1 MYKFLQSLTQEE
13 RDVLAASV
21 TDFLVEYTS
30 PVLKCVASRVMDVEV
45 GETTLQMLNNDK
57 NIQHYEYESLVKH
70 YGAQVLPER
79 AISSLLTFAA
89 QADVSSTKAYLER
102 ESEMSPDSQAVMMVK
117 HPHGRFNLFDTPVSA
132 DTCMEISLS
141 SARLYRSRSS
151 EDSISIQDGAGKM
164 EFMLSAEQYVR
175 FMRSDSMSVPCTI
188 NSLNCEN
195 YDAPLPDYHVNHA
208 IRKNLKKGLE
218 KEVEPLAV
226 LEKEIIGMVAGKS
239 FTSKKAVN
247 ELAQKFEAFVQKFE
261 KMEEPL
267 KEHKFAA
274 AHQIVDQ
281 FRSELEEQAQAELA
295 RLPEPVRHKLFIP
308 MLGMKK

>member
-45 GETTLQMLNNDK
+45 GETTLQMLNSDK
-57 NIQHYEYESLVKH
+57 DIQRYEYDSLVKH
-70 YGAQVLPER
+70 YGSKVLPER
-79 AISSLLTFAA
+79 AISSLLTFAKR
-89 QADVSSTKAYLER
+89 ADVAAIEAYLESER
-102 ESEMSPDSQAVMMVK
+102 EMSPDSQAVMRVK
-117 HPHGRFNLFDTPVSA
+117 HPHGRFDLFDTPVSA

-151 EDSISIQDGAGKM
+151 EDNISVQDGSGKM
-164 EFMLSAEQYVR
+164 EFQLSAEQYVR

-208 IRKNLKKGLE
+208 IRKNLKAGLQ
-218 KEVEPLAV
+218 KEIEPLAV
-226 LEKEIIGMVAGKS
+226 LEKEIIEMVEGKS
-239 FTSKKAVN
+239 FTSKKAIN
-247 ELAQKFEAFVQKFE
+247 ELAQKFEAFVQKFDE
-261 KMEEPL
+261 MEEPL

-281 FRSELEEQAQAELA
+281 FRSELEDQAQAELA